1 MIALANI
8 KYGNLPFP
16 ASGSPSAR
24 IRLCHIDEPR
34 TDSRER
40 IPKNAECK
48 IAMIVFVDMCG
59 NLPFPASGSP
69 SARIWQAILT
79 NQGRFTREYQKDEC
93 KFCIRLFWYSRR
105 ESNPQ
110 LTLRRG
116 LLYPFNYGSVYSV
129 FSLFLDC
136 TTFFKLCQFF

>member
-1 MIALANI
+1 MGHSDSTVTLEVFSHFIPDTQEKVVFALNNI
-8 KYGNLPFP
+8 
-16 ASGSPSAR
+16 S
-24 IRLCHIDEPR
+24 
-34 TDSRER
+34 
-40 IPKNAECK
+40 KNDCK
-48 IAMIVFVDMCG
+48 SFFEG

>member
-1 MIALANI
+1 MREFAVSRKRVSLGKNM
-8 KYGNLPFP
+8 
-16 ASGSPSAR
+16 AS
-24 IRLCHIDEPR
+24 HIDEPR
-34 TDSRER
+34 AIHER
-40 IPKNAECK
+40 VPKNTECK
-48 IAMIVFVDMCG
+48 IAMIPLANIRYG